1 MLLLMRPVPAL
12 PVIRSFAER
21 LLQADLPDLPSANR
35 ALAVN
40 FVAHRVD
47 HLPSFTRFGVIVL
60 AGFFRSLLALPAG
73 FTVAKAM
80 IKLPLPLVAEYPR
93 LIRSLAFAY
102 VWETWP
108 TTTAT
113 GASAT
118 GTSLAGTTA

>member
-12 PVIRSFAER
+12 PIIRSFAER
-21 LLQADLPDLPSANR
+21 LLLADLPDLPPADR
-35 ALAVN
+35 MLALN

-60 AGFFRSLLALPAG
+60 GSLFRSLLAIPGG
-73 FTVAKAM
+73 FTFAKVL

-113 GASAT
+113 GASA
-118 GTSLAGTTA
+118 AGAPP